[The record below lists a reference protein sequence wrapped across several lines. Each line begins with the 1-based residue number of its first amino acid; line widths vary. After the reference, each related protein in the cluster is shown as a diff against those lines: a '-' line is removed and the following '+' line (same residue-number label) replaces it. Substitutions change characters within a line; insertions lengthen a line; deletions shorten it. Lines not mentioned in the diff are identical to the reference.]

1 MRFSPWLLS
10 AAFTI
15 AGAGLSAQVLTRED
29 SLQAGLYRSDRTT
42 ILSGY
47 GEAKVSYDT
56 RFKTG
61 EATLTRNVIFL
72 GHKFNSKIS
81 LFSELELE
89 DAKVVGGE
97 PGGEIAMEQLFLK
110 FNATRDIYIT
120 AGLFIPR
127 IGIINE
133 NHLPTTFNGVDR
145 PFVETFV
152 IPSTWR
158 EIGVGVYGQTPRL
171 QGFNYSFAV
180 LNGLNS
186 QEFGKGMGIREGR
199 FEGRNA
205 TASNIAI
212 TGAALYYMNA
222 FRFQASGY
230 FGGSAGLA
238 HREADSLRLDS
249 GPFGTPVILGEA
261 NAQYLGKGFT
271 GKILGTVISIP
282 DADRINLAYANNTP
296 SMMWGGYAELGFN
309 FLSLR
314 PASEKKLVAF
324 ARYEMFDLNAAMP
337 ENGIKDDFVA
347 QQYIV
352 AGISFI
358 PVKGIAV
365 KADYVQ
371 RMTGEM
377 NPALQINPFINGQQ
391 FYASRGFVNLGVAYS
406 F

>member
-1 MRFSPWLLS
+1 MRFSYWIFSLTF
-10 AAFTI
+10 FTC
-15 AGAGLSAQVLTRED
+15 GLSAQVLTRED
-29 SLQAGLYRSDRTT
+29 SLQAGLYRSDRMTV
-42 ILSGY
+42 LSGY

-61 EATLTRNVIFL
+61 EANLTRNVIFL

-81 LFSELELE
+81 LFSELEIE
-89 DAKVVGGE
+89 DAKVAGGE
-97 PGGEIAMEQLFLK
+97 VGGEIAMEQLFLK
-110 FNATRDIYIT
+110 FNISRDIYLA

-145 PFVETFV
+145 PFVETFI

-158 EIGVGVYGQTPRL
+158 EIGVGIYGQTPRL
-171 QGFNYSFAV
+171 QGFNYSLGV
-180 LNGLNS
+180 YNGLNS
-186 QEFGKGMGIREGR
+186 AEFGKGTGIREGR

-212 TGAALYYMNA
+212 TGAALYYLKS
-222 FRFQASGY
+222 FRFQVSGY
-230 FGGSAGLA
+230 FGGSAGLSA
-238 HREADSLRLDS
+238 READSLRLDS

-261 NAQYLGKGFT
+261 SAQYIGKGFT
-271 GKILGTVISIP
+271 GRILGTIVSIP
-282 DADRINLAYANNTP
+282 DADKINLAYANNTP
-296 SMMWGGYAELGFN
+296 SMMWGAYAEVGFN
-309 FLSLR
+309 LLSLR
-314 PASEKKLVAF
+314 ANSEKKFIVF
-324 ARYEMFDLNAAMP
+324 SRYEMLDLNASMP
-337 ENGIKDDFVA
+337 ENGIKDEFTA

-352 AGISFI
+352 AGILFQ
-358 PVKGIAV
+358 PVRGVAV

-371 RMTGEM
+371 RMTGTP

-391 FYASRGFVNLGVAYS
+391 FYASRGFVNLGIAYS